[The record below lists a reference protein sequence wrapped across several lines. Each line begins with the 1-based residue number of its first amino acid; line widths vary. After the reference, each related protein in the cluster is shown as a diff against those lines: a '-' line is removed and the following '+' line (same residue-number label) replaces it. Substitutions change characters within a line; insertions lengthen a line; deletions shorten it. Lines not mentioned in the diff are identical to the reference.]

1 MRPEWTDTLDQVER
15 DEWDRLADGD
25 AFYLT
30 HGWLRRLEDKADR
43 TVRYALL
50 RRGGTLVAALPV
62 YDVPA
67 ETGAYDPARL
77 AELTGLAGPVMIAG
91 AGRGQRNTLLL
102 APQLSEVDACDA
114 VAALARAAR
123 GLAVER
129 GAAGVV
135 FPFLTTDSLRRLMAA
150 EPVRAA
156 YDDVDAQITGL
167 RDGLPGYLAALS
179 RARRQRI
186 TREMRGFAAAG
197 WRVQEER
204 LGDCWSELAALL
216 FQVQEKYGHSPSV
229 ERYRTLLRRQAD
241 LLDDVSVVFG
251 IREPDGRLVGALLA
265 YRWRDCLYAR
275 LVGFDYAR
283 LRDATE
289 YFNVAYYHPIDYAGR
304 HGLSRL
310 HLGPGAYEA
319 KLLRGAELRPLW
331 TAALPASGAA
341 APALLNWPAAAG
353 GVAARFGDHPR
364 ALPPEHWHPDLPLRR
379 SGP

>member
-1 MRPEWTDTLDQVER
+1 MRPEWTDSLDHVER
-15 DEWDRLADGD
+15 GEWNRLADGD

-50 RRGGTLVAALPV
+50 RRGGSLVAALPV

-67 ETGAYDPARL
+67 ESGAYDPARL
-77 AELTGLAGPVMIAG
+77 AGLTGLAGPVLIAG
-91 AGRGQRNTLLL
+91 AGRGQHNQLLL
-102 APQLSEVDACDA
+102 APELSELDAREA
-114 VAALARAAR
+114 VIALARTALTFAA
-123 GLAVER
+123 ER
-129 GAAGVV
+129 GASGVV

-150 EPVRAA
+150 EPVRVA
-156 YDDVDAQITGL
+156 YDDVDVQITGL
-167 RDGLPGYLAALS
+167 RDGLPGYLAALPG
-179 RARRQRI
+179 ARRRRI
-186 TREMRGFAAAG
+186 AREMRVFEAAG
-197 WRVQEER
+197 WHVREER

-216 FQVQEKYGHSPSV
+216 FQVQEKYGHAPNV
-229 ERYRTLLRRQAD
+229 DRYRALLRRQAD

-251 IREPDGRLVGALLA
+251 IREPDGRLAGAMLG

-283 LRDATE
+283 LRDAME
-289 YFNVAYYHPIDYAGR
+289 YFNVTYYQPIEYASR

-310 HLGPGAYEA
+310 HLGPGSYEA

-331 TAALPASGAA
+331 TVALPTRGAA
-341 APALLNWPAAAG
+341 DHALLNWPAAASE
-353 GVAARFGDHPR
+353 VAARFGDHPR
-364 ALPPEHWHPDLPLRR
+364 ALPFEHWHPDLPRR